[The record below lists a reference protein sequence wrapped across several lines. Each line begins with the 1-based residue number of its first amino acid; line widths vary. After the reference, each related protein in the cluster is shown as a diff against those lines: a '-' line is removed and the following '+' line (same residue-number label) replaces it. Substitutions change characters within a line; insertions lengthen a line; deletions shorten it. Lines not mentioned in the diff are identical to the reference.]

1 MEVRSSIGG
10 HIKTV
15 GQMVHPTKI
24 KIYVQI
30 PNYMQYMHARCYEEN
45 GLIRVRYVY
54 DYSDK
59 EITTILRPKIKSILC
74 ATIIFKIIIMSSM
87 QYHISCAQI

>member
-1 MEVRSSIGG
+1 MDA
-10 HIKTV
+10 
-15 GQMVHPTKI
+15 P
-24 KIYVQI
+24 
-30 PNYMQYMHARCYEEN
+30 CYKAS
-45 GLIRVRYVY
+45 GSIRVRYVY

-87 QYHISCAQI
+87 QYHFSCAQIKVIEKQYGCN